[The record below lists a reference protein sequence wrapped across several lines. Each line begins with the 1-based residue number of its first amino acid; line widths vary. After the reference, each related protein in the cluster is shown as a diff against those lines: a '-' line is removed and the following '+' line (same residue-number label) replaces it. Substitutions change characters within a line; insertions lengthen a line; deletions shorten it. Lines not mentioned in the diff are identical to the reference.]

1 MPKQAKR
8 LQAWTGDRNVVH
20 GLSDAVKLVK
30 ANATAKFDESVEIA
44 VNLGV
49 DPRHADQ
56 QVRGVVALPSGTG
69 RDVRVAVIAKDAKAE
84 EATAAGAEVVG
95 AEDLVERIQGGFMD
109 FDRVIATPDMMAL
122 VGRLGKILGPRGLM
136 PNPRVGTVT
145 PNVGQAVKDAK
156 GGSIEFRVEKSGI
169 VHAGIG
175 KASFTDEAIETN
187 VKALIDALSKAKPS
201 GAKGVYIK
209 RVSLSSTMGP
219 GFKVDTSSAIEPGQ
233 ASFRSCLSVP
243 HGRRNEKTTTS
254 TPARLPLTARLRC
267 GRARIKPVQEP
278 RAS

>member
-1 MPKQAKR
+1 MTKATKR
-8 LQAWTGDRNVVH
+8 LKAWTGDRAATH

-84 EATAAGAEVVG
+84 EATAAGAEIVG
-95 AEDLVERIQGGFMD
+95 AEELVQRIQGGFLE

-169 VHAGIG
+169 VHAGVG
-175 KASFTDEAIETN
+175 KASFTDEAITAN
-187 VKALIDALSKAKPS
+187 IKALIDALAKAKPS

-219 GFKVDTSSAIEPGQ
+219 GFRIDTSSLGA
-233 ASFRSCLSVP
+233 
-243 HGRRNEKTTTS
+243 
-254 TPARLPLTARLRC
+254 
-267 GRARIKPVQEP
+267 
-278 RAS
+278 